1 MTLFCC
7 YNNNTKVIIPG
18 FDNPRSKFAFDK
30 AIFDKHGIRGSL
42 SIDNYVNDSYFIIQ
56 DQTEI

>member
-30 AIFDKHGIRGSL
+30 AIFDKHGIRGNL
-42 SIDNYVNDSYFIIQ
+42 SIDNYVNDSY
-56 DQTEI
+56 